1 MKPLSTVIVDDE
13 KYACERLEKL
23 LEAFTEIKLL
33 GSFTCSS
40 RAIEFIIRNKPDLVF
55 LDIEMENNISAFD
68 IINDLR
74 ENYCYPHIILITA
87 HQQYSI
93 KAIRNEVFDYLL
105 KPVDIDEL
113 KSSIKRLISHISI
126 DSDKIINELTILSKR
141 EKEILRYVLNGNNSK
156 EIAERLYISINT
168 VNTHRRN
175 ILKKT
180 GCKSTLELLK
190 IKDL

>member
-1 MKPLSTVIVDDE
+1 MKPLSTVIIDDE
-13 KYACERLEKL
+13 KSACERLEKL
-23 LEAFTEIKLL
+23 LEAFTETKLL
-33 GSFTCSS
+33 GSFTSSS

-74 ENYCYPHIILITA
+74 SNYCQPYIILITA

-113 KSSIKRLISHISI
+113 KSSLKRLLSHTSV
-126 DSDKIINELTILSKR
+126 DSNKIINELTILSKR
-141 EKEILRYVLNGNNSK
+141 EKEILKYVLDGNNSK
-156 EIAERLYISINT
+156 EIAERLYISVNT

-180 GCKSTLELLK
+180 GCKSTLELLR
-190 IKDL
+190 IKDI